1 MCCSSGKV
9 KLKPLLPPPEQFQAL
24 MLRPSPQ
31 SKHFLANSRE
41 YNSIFKMTFLALKK
55 LSVKLTANFQGARTS
70 LSSCPS
76 GAGQVNHLTPVGEYE
91 RRFNSPETN
100 EVAIVNAGNECS
112 KKDIVLTKRNNQIQ
126 RVSETHRS
134 LDVLQYPLL
143 FFLGQNGYNFLINN
157 KGKSFCNGIL
167 RLPYDT

>member
-112 KKDIVLTKRNNQIQ
+112 KKDIVLTKRNVKTRFSFVFLSINILPSYA
-126 RVSETHRS
+126 RERASPSRS
-134 LDVLQYPLL
+134 PRAVLVFCS
-143 FFLGQNGYNFLINN
+143 FFF
-157 KGKSFCNGIL
+157 S
-167 RLPYDT
+167 